1 MIEKSCIID
10 PAIKEINERTEFNLS
25 WEKARTYK
33 NEVKELAFAWTE
45 KEGSTTTSKP
55 KSTKAKKAS
64 TTDAP
69 AIITAKATN
78 YLKSAEFFER
88 QKWAQ
93 KAVEAGCPEMA
104 AMPAPDNVAKW
115 ASWVARPMA
124 DAGLISAD

>member
-1 MIEKSCIID
+1 MKNVGRWILSISGKLCRLSKGLTIGLTHLKDKVIT
-10 PAIKEINERTEFNLS
+10 PAINEINERTEFNLS

-33 NEVKELAFAWTE
+33 NEVKELAFTWTE

-55 KSTKAKKAS
+55 KSTRAKKAS

-69 AIITAKATN
+69 SAITAKATN

-93 KAVEAGCPEMA
+93 KAVEARLP
-104 AMPAPDNVAKW
+104 
-115 ASWVARPMA
+115 
-124 DAGLISAD
+124 